1 MKKYFAIICLAMAAT
16 ACNKEMIPSENQ
28 LDDNIRTVTLS
39 AHLPDTKV
47 SVASDG
53 KVTWS
58 SEDEIA
64 VYNTEGEKFIFT
76 IKDGVGTS
84 NATFNCST
92 FDGTLSDIA
101 VYPAEWA
108 GAKPGE
114 IVIPEYIE
122 RSDNIPAVMASTINS
137 GDSGDDHEIAPLYFK
152 SLMFIMEFNL
162 KNLPAYACAFKLWSE
177 KGAQLNGTYKINS
190 SRDALELDLD
200 HVENTSQ
207 IIYFPYKTAYGSDAT
222 VKVYA
227 AIPAYEYTDLR
238 IGVLDGDESV
248 IEGTSKRIHA
258 RSFEGQ
264 SADAYITMPELDIR
278 SLVGDNRKDFIKVEG
293 VKWAKGNLRVWQSGT
308 DGAGW
313 QVGWNIYDN
322 QWESQYL
329 LIAADNKKLD
339 GTSEN
344 FTLNNALYKEGNFYT
359 HWDYFSWGTL
369 SRTSRVYNAPIT
381 SSVSNFEISGKVF
394 SLPNKKGDIAKD
406 ATELSGEDRWEDVGS
421 FQNTNSP
428 LAGDLA
434 FWASKGQY
442 RLPTK
447 NEINKLYAK
456 NYAGAGSNYAHMQAG
471 YYIVD
476 GKRVNGILFTSCPS
490 WETTKYNTTA
500 IKLSSEDMESGLF
513 LPKIGERNKNT
524 NPASYD
530 ATTVNY
536 FNSWGAYWSGTYGGL
551 KEGFED
557 CAVHIF
563 FTTANAMNYGYTN
576 SPSNSISG
584 QTILGN
590 AIRPVYIPENERN

>member
-1 MKKYFAIICLAMAAT
+1 MKKLMYLACIAVAAI

-28 LDDNIRTVTLS
+28 LDENIRTVTLT
-39 AHLPDTKV
+39 ACLPDTKV
-47 SVASDG
+47 SVASNG

-64 VYNTEGEKFIFT
+64 VYNTDGEKFNFT
-76 IKDGVGTS
+76 VKDGAGTS
-84 NATFNCST
+84 NATFECST
-92 FDGTLSDIA
+92 FSGTLSDIA

-108 GAKPGE
+108 GASAGK

-122 RSDNIPAVMASTINS
+122 RSDNIPAVMASTIDG
-137 GDSGDDHEIAPLYFK
+137 GDGNEIAPLYFN
-152 SLMFIMEFNL
+152 SLMFIMEFTL
-162 KNLPAYACAFKLWSE
+162 KDLPAYACAFKLWSQN
-177 KGAQLNGTYKINS
+177 GAQLNGSYTINS
-190 SRDALELDLD
+190 SRDALES
-200 HVENTSQ
+200 VPEGNTGQ

-238 IGVLDGDESV
+238 IRVLDGDESV
-248 IEGTSKRIHA
+248 IEGTSKLIPA
-258 RSFEGQ
+258 SNFKGKG
-264 SADAYITMPELDIR
+264 ADAYITMPELNIR
-278 SLVGDNRKDFIKVEG
+278 SMVGNSRKDFVKVEG
-293 VKWAKGNLRVWQSGT
+293 VKWAKGNLRVWKSGT
-308 DGAGW
+308 DGTGW

-329 LIAADNKKLD
+329 LIADDNKLLD

-344 FTLNNALYKEGNFYT
+344 FTLNNALYKEGTLYT

-369 SRTSRVYNAPIT
+369 SRTSRVHNAPIT

-394 SLPNKKGDIAKD
+394 SLPNKKGDIATE
-406 ATELSGEDRWEDVGS
+406 ATELSGEDRWVDVGS
-421 FQNTNSP
+421 FQSTNSS

-500 IKLSSEDMESGLF
+500 IELSSEDMESGLF
-513 LPKIGERNKNT
+513 LPKIGERNKND
-524 NPASYD
+524 NPATYD
-530 ATTVNY
+530 ATTVKF

-551 KEGFED
+551 NEGFED

-563 FTTANAMNYGYTN
+563 FTSSNAMNYGYTSN
-576 SPSNSISG
+576 PSNSISG

>member
-1 MKKYFAIICLAMAAT
+1 MKKLMYLACIAVAAI

-28 LDDNIRTVTLS
+28 LDENIRTVTLT
-39 AHLPDTKV
+39 ACLPDTKV
-47 SVASDG
+47 SVASNG

-64 VYNTEGEKFIFT
+64 VYNTDGEKFNFT
-76 IKDGVGTS
+76 VKDGAGTS
-84 NATFNCST
+84 NATFECST
-92 FDGTLSDIA
+92 FSGTLSDIA

-108 GAKPGE
+108 GDSAGK

-122 RSDNIPAVMASTINS
+122 RSDIIPAVMASTIDG
-137 GDSGDDHEIAPLYFK
+137 GDGNEIAPLYFN
-152 SLMFIMEFNL
+152 SLMFIMEFTL
-162 KNLPAYACAFKLWSE
+162 KDLPAYACAFKLWSQN
-177 KGAQLNGTYKINS
+177 GAQLNGSYTINS
-190 SRDALELDLD
+190 SRDALES
-200 HVENTSQ
+200 VPEGNTGQ

-238 IGVLDGDESV
+238 IRVLDGDESV
-248 IEGTSKRIHA
+248 IEGTSKLIPA
-258 RSFEGQ
+258 SNFKGKG
-264 SADAYITMPELDIR
+264 ADAYITMPELNIR
-278 SLVGDNRKDFIKVEG
+278 SMVGNSRKDFVKVEG
-293 VKWAKGNLRVWQSGT
+293 VKWAKGNLRVWKSGT

-329 LIAADNKKLD
+329 LIADDNKLLD
-339 GTSEN
+339 GSSEN
-344 FTLNNALYKEGNFYT
+344 FTLNNDLYKEGNLYT

-369 SRTSRVYNAPIT
+369 SRTSRVHNAPIT

-394 SLPNKKGDIAKD
+394 SLPDKKGDIAK
-406 ATELSGEDRWEDVGS
+406 AAELSGEDRWVDVGS
-421 FQNTNSP
+421 FQSTNSS

-500 IKLSSEDMESGLF
+500 IELSSEDMESGLF
-513 LPKIGERNKNT
+513 LPKIGERNKNA

-530 ATTVNY
+530 ATTVKF

-551 KEGFED
+551 NEGFED

-563 FTTANAMNYGYTN
+563 FTSANAMNYGYTSN
-576 SPSNSISG
+576 PSNSISG